1 MSDSEK
7 SARYNWLDRSAVR
20 VRFDAHLMRILT
32 EQDRTR
38 VRSPKKRLD
47 NNKKSRISLLFIVNG
62 GAEGDRTLDL
72 LIANQSLS
80 QLSYSPFSFGTESDC
95 QSPCVPTLR
104 CGCCRCPCSGK
115 DSKTLQIKTIH
126 RFYLAVPTELQ
137 PQSGTL

>member
-7 SARYNWLDRSAVR
+7 SAHYNWLDRSAVR
-20 VRFDAHLMRILT
+20 VRFDAHPYGARANPGFDPLR
-32 EQDRTR
+32 
-38 VRSPKKRLD
+38 
-47 NNKKSRISLLFIVNG
+47 NKKAGQTCFFIVNG

-80 QLSYSPFSFGTESDC
+80 QLSYSPIFSFGTESDF

-104 CGCCRCPCSGK
+104 CGCCRRPCSGK
-115 DSKTLQIKTIH
+115 DIKTLQIKTTH

-137 PQSGTL
+137 PQTKFYK